1 MADPKTL
8 TLVEWFH
15 RLFRAKCPASTITI
29 DSYDWFRYPETRG
42 RDCSPDEVS
51 AALGALKTQRDSV
64 RSEEVRLRGRL
75 IGVAGAKGPEKA
87 IPKEDLLDGEL
98 YVFGG
103 RDVAQRA
110 KAEPN
115 RLKVYD
121 SDSGLRTRRVYAD
134 VRVVLADAIRTMPD
148 VAGPDV
154 GTAKPAPK
162 IRHKPKVD
170 PLIDALKEMYSPH
183 GDVPDTPHRT
193 DEWLLGKIEQ
203 HCPELEDTFSP
214 DSVGR
219 ARKLTRKAASQK

>member
-1 MADPKTL
+1 MANPKAL

-15 RLFRAKCPASTITI
+15 LLLRAKCPASTVTI
-29 DSYDWFRYPETRG
+29 DSYDWFHYP

-51 AALGALKTQRDSV
+51 AALWALKTQRESV
-64 RSEEVRLRGRL
+64 RSEEARLRGRL
-75 IGVAGAKGPEKA
+75 IGVAGTKGPEKA
-87 IPKEDLLDGEL
+87 IPKEDRLDGEL

-110 KAEPN
+110 KADPN

-121 SDSGLRTRRVYAD
+121 SESGLRTRRVYAD
-134 VRVVLADAIRTMPD
+134 VRVVLADALRTMPNT
-148 VAGPDV
+148 VAGPDAR
-154 GTAKPAPK
+154 TTKPAPK

-170 PLIDALKEMYSPH
+170 PLIEVLTELYPPH

-193 DEWLLGKIEQ
+193 DEWLLDKIERRR
-203 HCPELEDTFSP
+203 PELEDTFSP

-219 ARKLTRKAASQK
+219 ARKLTRKAALAASQK